1 VPLVSSPSMQ
11 DNNDGDDEG
20 MEVRLGFSPKVGLWS
35 EPTSA
40 GPSGGADMP
49 AQGTT
54 MSLFEARASAE
65 LVPTSMVVE
74 EVVAVEEKVVA
85 PL

>member
-1 VPLVSSPSMQ
+1 VPLVSSPSTQ

-49 AQGTT
+49 A
-54 MSLFEARASAE
+54 
-65 LVPTSMVVE
+65 
-74 EVVAVEEKVVA
+74 
-85 PL
+85 

>member
-1 VPLVSSPSMQ
+1 
-11 DNNDGDDEG
+11 
-20 MEVRLGFSPKVGLWS
+20 
-35 EPTSA
+35 
-40 GPSGGADMP
+40 
-49 AQGTT
+49 